1 MTSNPLIPNNLVT
14 SSMSSFDTLC
24 KKIEEMD
31 PDKFAQLFN
40 EKSVDVISKL
50 SSLTAD
56 GKDGVYIYMEF
67 ILASVSADGKLS
79 PNEYLLLKP
88 IFDQIAEKET
98 TYEDGIEMFNAMG
111 LNKPGAYQKVIDLM
125 VDIFGMVDEKLKD
138 DIILICLL
146 VCGID
151 GEITEDEKK
160 WIKQLIEPLQ
170 LEIDPMEYINGF
182 LDKAGVFT
190 LATTCRDQPRMRVL
204 GLKILLDGKIYFAV
218 GTFKDVY
225 KQLQHNPKCEILAY
239 VGEEFIRWDGV
250 ATFSEDPRLMAVV
263 ENVMPQLAAMYKE
276 MGWKFGFFTL
286 EGGSAE
292 YVSVSNEK
300 IKIF

>member
-1 MTSNPLIPNNLVT
+1 
-14 SSMSSFDTLC
+14 MSSFDTLC

-31 PDKFAQLFN
+31 PDQFAKLFN
-40 EKSVDVISKL
+40 EKSVDVIAKL
-50 SSLTAD
+50 SNLTAD
-56 GKDGVYIYMEF
+56 GKDGVSIYMEF

-79 PNEYLLLKP
+79 ANEYLLLKP
-88 IFDQIAEKET
+88 IFDQIAEKDT
-98 TYEDGIEMFNAMG
+98 TYEEGIEMFNAMG
-111 LNKPGAYQKVIDLM
+111 LNKPGAYQKVVDLM

-138 DIILICLL
+138 EIILICLL
-146 VCGID
+146 VCAID
-151 GEITEDEKK
+151 GEVTEDEKK

-170 LEIDPMEYINGF
+170 LEIDPMQYINGF
-182 LDKAGVFT
+182 LDKAGVFM
-190 LATTCRDQPRMRVL
+190 LATTCHDQPRMRVL
-204 GLKILLDGKIYFAV
+204 GLKIILDGKIYFAV

-225 KQLQHNPKCEILAY
+225 KQLQANPKCEILAY
-239 VGEEFIRWDGV
+239 VGEEFIRWDGT
-250 ATFSEDPRLMAVV
+250 AAFSEDPRLMAVV

-276 MGWKFGFFTL
+276 MGWKLGFFTL